1 MPGQTLTTEAFIL
14 GKSLPAESFQPYTAF
29 SADHG
34 ALRIL
39 QRISRKASSTA
50 QAPLDLF
57 DEAEV
62 LIETSNQGQTWF
74 SREVRVLTRHAEIG
88 HSYDALRL
96 ASAFASVV
104 AGNPVH
110 EESRAAVYALLRT
123 AFTAFASA
131 ARPDIVYLKSLYCFA
146 RDEGYPVKQQWVA
159 ELNTADR
166 TLASAVLNQPLATS
180 STPAA
185 DVARL
190 QVRLENYLRGH
201 TEIIL
206 P

>member
-1 MPGQTLTTEAFIL
+1 MPGRTLTTEAFVL
-14 GKSLPAESFQPYTAF
+14 GKGLPAESFQPYTAF

-34 ALRIL
+34 ALRVL
-39 QRISRKASSTA
+39 QRISRQTSSSA

-62 LIETSNQGQTWF
+62 LLETSNQGQTWF

-88 HSYDALRL
+88 RSYDTLRL
-96 ASAFASVV
+96 ASAFAGVV

-110 EESRAAVYALLRT
+110 EESRSAVYALLRT
-123 AFTAFASA
+123 AFAAFATS

-146 RDEGYPVKQQWVA
+146 RDEGYPVRQQWFA
-159 ELNTADR
+159 ELNTAGR
-166 TLASAVLNQPLATS
+166 ALASAVLNQPLATS
-180 STPAA
+180 STPAD

-190 QVRLENYLRGH
+190 RERLENYLRGH